1 MDGVGAVLRAAAG
14 IFVFMFG
21 LTTAVLGVAG
31 QGFPSEGAS
40 RNADCTAA
48 LEKGKQLL
56 AQHGSS
62 EAQQLLAEAVGS
74 CPDVPELWNRLG
86 LAYDGDGHH
95 NEAQAAFGRSEE
107 RRVGKEGRSRG
118 VRDG

>member
-62 EAQQLLAEAVGS
+62 EAQQLL
-74 CPDVPELWNRLG
+74 
-86 LAYDGDGHH
+86 
-95 NEAQAAFGRSEE
+95 RSEE
-107 RRVGKEGRSRG
+107 HTSELQSPDHLVCRLLLEKKNATDSD
-118 VRDG
+118 VRH

>member
-86 LAYDGDGHH
+86 L
-95 NEAQAAFGRSEE
+95 RSEE
-107 RRVGKEGRSRG
+107 RRVGKEGRSRWSPYH
-118 VRDG
+118 

>member
-62 EAQQLLAEAVGS
+62 EAQQLDRKSTRLNSSHTVTSYAVFCLKKKKQRTTNS
-74 CPDVPELWNRLG
+74 LLTKAIIRP
-86 LAYDGDGHH
+86 
-95 NEAQAAFGRSEE
+95 S
-107 RRVGKEGRSRG
+107 SRASL
-118 VRDG
+118 R